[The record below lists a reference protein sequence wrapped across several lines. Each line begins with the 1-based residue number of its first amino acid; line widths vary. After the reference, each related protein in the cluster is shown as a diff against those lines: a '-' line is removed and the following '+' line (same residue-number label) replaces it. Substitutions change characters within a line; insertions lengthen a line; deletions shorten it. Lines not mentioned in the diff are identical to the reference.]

1 MRYFLTSPLP
11 FWERGFNPILMRL
24 EIARIKGLK

>member
-1 MRYFLTSPLP
+1 MRYFLASPLP
-11 FWERGFNPILMRL
+11 ERERGFNPSFMRL